1 MNEDTLCLFKKIIY
15 LAVPGV
21 SCGMRDLVPWMGI
34 KPRPIALGAQGLSHW
49 TKEVPTLCLNVGSF
63 QELCEKSN
71 MQHSVIHV
79 LPLG

>member
-1 MNEDTLCLFKKIIY
+1 
-15 LAVPGV
+15 
-21 SCGMRDLVPWMGI
+21 MGI

-49 TKEVPTLCLNVGSF
+49 TKEVPSLCLNVGSF